1 MGLGILT
8 KYVPKTSLEL
18 TREMLDTALSSPE
31 MVEENEF
38 LTLVSALRKIRKETA
53 KQHLNYLLRKTKEY
67 TTETINGKIYILR
80 ND

>member
-1 MGLGILT
+1 MGVGILT

-18 TREMLDTALSSPE
+18 TREMLNTALSSPE
-31 MVEENEF
+31 IVEENEF

-53 KQHLNYLLRKTKEY
+53 KQHLNYLLRKTNEY
-67 TTETINGKIYILR
+67 AIKTINGKIYILR